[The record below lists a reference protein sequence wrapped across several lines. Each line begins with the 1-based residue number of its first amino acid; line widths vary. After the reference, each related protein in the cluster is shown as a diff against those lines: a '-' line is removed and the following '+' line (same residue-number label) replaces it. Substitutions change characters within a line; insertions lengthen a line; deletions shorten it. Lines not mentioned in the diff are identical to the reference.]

1 MAGTIAV
8 ACKRALF
15 ARLVTRPRL
24 KGVQIAYAFPGRDI
38 QRECI
43 YGGGARTTQEYA
55 AASPARKPRNETA
68 LIDVNIYVRLP
79 GGNVEDAD
87 VRAIELGLVVEE
99 ELADDVTL
107 GGLVPGHGYGGVNT
121 IDGDYVQDDDAATV
135 IWSYQ
140 LRFRSFYIR

>member
-15 ARLVTRPRL
+15 TRLATRPRL
-24 KGVQIAYAFPGRDI
+24 KGVQLAYSWPGNVE
-38 QRECI
+38 RECV
-43 YGGGARTTQEYA
+43 YGGGARSTQEYA
-55 AASPARKPRNETA
+55 AASPGRKPRNETA
-68 LIDVNIYVRLP
+68 LVDVHIYVRLP
-79 GGNVEDAD
+79 GGDVEAAD
-87 VRAIELGLVVEE
+87 VRAMELGVVVEE

-107 GGLVPGHGYGGVNT
+107 GGLVPGHGYGGVAS
-121 IDGDYVQDDDAATV
+121 IDGDYMQDDDAVTA